1 MLIAKAES
9 NSGGFTPVP
18 SGMHLARCYRI
29 VDLGTQR
36 TVWQGQEKHQRKI
49 MVQFEIHSEDDQGNP
64 LLTDKG
70 DPLSISKNY
79 TLSLNENA
87 TLSKDLESWRGSAFT
102 ADERKGFDLN
112 NLLGVWAMINVTK
125 ATGNDGKEYTNISTI
140 NSVPSNI
147 KKAGLPQGINET
159 KLFSIQNP
167 DMQMFESFGAKLK
180 EKIQGSP
187 EWQAKKIK
195 PSATKTPFDELE
207 DDINGDVPF

>member
-29 VDLGTQR
+29 VDLGTQK
-36 TVWQGQEKHQRKI
+36 TVWQGQEKFQRKI

-125 ATGNDGKEYTNISTI
+125 ATGTDGKEYTNISTI

-147 KKAGLPQGINET
+147 KKAGLPQGHNDP
-159 KLFSIQNP
+159 KLFSIDKP
-167 DMQMFESFGAKLK
+167 DMNMFESFSDKLK
-180 EKIQGSP
+180 AKIESSP
-187 EWQAKKIK
+187 EWKAKK
-195 PSATKTPFDELE
+195 PSVKTPFDDLE
-207 DDINGDVPF
+207 SDANSDVPF

>member
-29 VDLGTQR
+29 IDLGTQR

-147 KKAGLPQGINET
+147 KKAGLPQGHNDA
-159 KLFSIQNP
+159 KLFSIDKP
-167 DMQMFESFGAKLK
+167 DMQLFESFGKYTK
-180 EKIQGSP
+180 EKIQNSP
-187 EWQAKKIK
+187 EWQAKKHG
-195 PSATKTPFDELE
+195 SSTTRTAFDDLE
-207 DDINGDVPF
+207 DDANSDIPF